1 MENRYNELAPTGICT
16 RWSFTNLRTFL
27 KDRCEGELRANQSP
41 CGPVSFVQGRRS
53 LHPTDEDLSVGT
65 PTLHPTDEDLSV
77 GTPTLIVASTL
88 VWCFRDTPTLV
99 SL

>member
-1 MENRYNELAPTGICT
+1 VGTPT
-16 RWSFTNLRTFL
+16 
-27 KDRCEGELRANQSP
+27 
-41 CGPVSFVQGRRS
+41 

-77 GTPTLIVASTL
+77 GTPTLMVASTL
-88 VWCFRDTPTLV
+88 AQCFWDAPTLV